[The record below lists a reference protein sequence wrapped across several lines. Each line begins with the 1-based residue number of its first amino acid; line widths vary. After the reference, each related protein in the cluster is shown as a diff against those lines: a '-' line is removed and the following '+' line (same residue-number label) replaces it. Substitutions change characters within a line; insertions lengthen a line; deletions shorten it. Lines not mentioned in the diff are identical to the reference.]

1 MRSEKRAG
9 QEGQAVRTL
18 GKELHILSE
27 ERRVMRHS
35 LAICVVAIVLL
46 CSEGPAV
53 AHHGFAAE
61 FDTSKPVKLTGTVTK
76 LEWKNPHTWFYID
89 VKNDD
94 GTVTNWGFE
103 MSSPN
108 VLLRKGWTRDSL
120 KAGDA
125 VTVEAFR
132 ARDASHVGVAQVIT
146 LTGTGQK
153 LLTPQDA
160 PNAQ

>member
-1 MRSEKRAG
+1 
-9 QEGQAVRTL
+9 
-18 GKELHILSE
+18 
-27 ERRVMRHS
+27 MRHAF
-35 LAICVVAIVLL
+35 LVCVAAMGLL
-46 CSEGPAV
+46 WSAGPAI

-61 FDTSKPVKLTGTVTK
+61 FDTSKRLNLQGTVTK
-76 LEWKNPHTWFYID
+76 VEWKNPHTWFYVD

-94 GTVTNWGFE
+94 GTVSNWGFE

-120 KAGDA
+120 KIGDA

-132 ARDASHVGVAQVIT
+132 ARDATHVGVAQSVT
-146 LTGTGQK
+146 LTSTGQK

>member
-1 MRSEKRAG
+1 
-9 QEGQAVRTL
+9 
-18 GKELHILSE
+18 
-27 ERRVMRHS
+27 MRHALS
-35 LAICVVAIVLL
+35 VCVAAMGLLWSAAPAI
-46 CSEGPAV
+46 

-61 FDTSKPVKLTGTVTK
+61 FDTSKRLNLQGTVTK
-76 LEWKNPHTWFYID
+76 LEWKNPHTWFYVD

-94 GTVTNWGFE
+94 GTVSNWGFE

-120 KAGDA
+120 KIGDA

-132 ARDASHVGVAQVIT
+132 ARDATHIGVAQAVT
-146 LTGTGQK
+146 LTSTGQK